1 MVGRPSEWDRPNNG
15 SKNGVRVT
23 TLTPLTCPSAARVS
37 SVVAPYFFKWASDI
51 RGWLLLMTYSVLSRQ
66 TEPTIGFVMAVW
78 ITASTSP
85 VMRRGSEIISEDI
98 NSDVKGRKDAA
109 R

>member
-1 MVGRPSEWDRPNNG
+1 
-15 SKNGVRVT
+15 
-23 TLTPLTCPSAARVS
+23 
-37 SVVAPYFFKWASDI
+37 
-51 RGWLLLMTYSVLSRQ
+51 MTYSVLSRQ